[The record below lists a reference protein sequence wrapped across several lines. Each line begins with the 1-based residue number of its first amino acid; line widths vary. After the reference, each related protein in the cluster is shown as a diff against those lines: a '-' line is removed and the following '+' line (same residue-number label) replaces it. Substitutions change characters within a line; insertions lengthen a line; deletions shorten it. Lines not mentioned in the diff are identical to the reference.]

1 MCMSASVSPSVIR
14 RTSAWFILALTGN
27 IAVIGFAFIMSA
39 SPVSIPFVQT
49 LQFISPFV
57 LPMYA
62 PELLLFTS
70 LLSALVGLRVS
81 NDDADGREAARLI
94 AWAVRVALAFV
105 LSFAVV
111 VVVVDPHRLAS
122 VLFAALLGFV
132 TFVLAERL
140 APPEPQTAKQRYRRA
155 RDTVELRESRATA
168 ALGQG
173 WRAAPRRHVWVRFA
187 LFALTPVLVHTALGL
202 WISTSIRNSSAFVFT
217 PGWIAVC
224 AFTSYGTVILTF
236 AWVTAADK
244 AESPQARRWVSGAF
258 SALGATASAS
268 FASIFFFTVPYAAQL
283 GWMILVIS
291 AVHALVLWSPIA
303 RLRPRVLRD
312 VAASMTERDLG
323 RTEARRDTLRAAW
336 KAEKESRTK
345 SG

>member
-1 MCMSASVSPSVIR
+1 MSASVSPSVIR
-14 RTSAWFILALTGN
+14 RTSAWFILAFAGN

-39 SPVSIPFVQT
+39 SPVSIPFIQT

-81 NDDADGREAARLI
+81 NEDADGREAARLI

-155 RDTVELRESRATA
+155 RDAVALRESRANA

-173 WRAAPRRHVWVRFA
+173 WRDGPRKHVWSRFIC
-187 LFALTPVLVHTALGL
+187 FILTPVVVQTALGV
-202 WISTSIRNSSAFVFT
+202 WISAGIWNSSAFVFR

-224 AFTSYGTVILTF
+224 AFTAYGTLLLTF
-236 AWVTAADK
+236 AWATAADK
-244 AESPQARRWVSGAF
+244 AESPQVRLWVSGAF
-258 SALGATASAS
+258 TIVGAAASVA
-268 FASIFFFTVPYAAQL
+268 FASIFFFTVPNAAGL
-283 GWMILVIS
+283 GWMILTIS

-303 RLRPRVLRD
+303 PLRPRVLRD
-312 VAASMTERDLG
+312 VAATMTARNLG
-323 RTEARRDTLRAAW
+323 RTEARRDTLRAMW
-336 KAEKESRTK
+336 QAEKKRLTRAE
-345 SG
+345 